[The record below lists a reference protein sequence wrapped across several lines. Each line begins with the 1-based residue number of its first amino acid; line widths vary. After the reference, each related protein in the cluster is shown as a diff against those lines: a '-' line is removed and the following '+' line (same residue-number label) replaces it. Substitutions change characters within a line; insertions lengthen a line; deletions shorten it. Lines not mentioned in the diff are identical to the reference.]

1 MKTRND
7 PKGWNRPST
16 AFIIFLLLF
25 LAAMQAEVVSATGE
39 RLALNEAVRMALK
52 NNHELQAQR
61 NAHAAKGAE
70 VGVARSSLL
79 PRISL
84 EERYL
89 RTASP
94 AYAFMTK
101 LNQERIE
108 FVDFAPDTLNH
119 PSAVNDFQTAVTFEQ
134 PLFVKKAG
142 IGLEMSKMEVSASE
156 EALHRKKEEVAFKV
170 VQYYLM
176 VSTTGA
182 YVNVAEK
189 SLEDVRE
196 HQRLA
201 EVRYEAGLGLYSDT
215 LRATTAV
222 AEARQRLV
230 SAGKNFS
237 VAKRALGLM
246 IGSSEAIEVEAETT
260 ALPIREIESLRIQS
274 LARRDVKSLEI
285 KTENAKNNVKLAEAG
300 YYPMLG
306 VGGIYQWND
315 HNHPLGGEGDGW
327 QVMAFLRWELFDGAK
342 TKHEKIKAGYQ
353 ALEAEE
359 YLKGM
364 KKMVSFQ
371 VDEAWLT
378 LEEAKK
384 NQELAQEEL
393 KAAEEGRRL
402 VKVRYEG
409 ALSPMVDLLDAQVS
423 FDRARAN
430 RVAKENEYKL
440 AIFNLGYASG
450 TILQEL
456 QIEEQSGRTK

>member
-1 MKTRND
+1 MKTRSD
-7 PKGWNRPST
+7 PTGRNRPST
-16 AFIIFLLLF
+16 VFVIFLLFF
-25 LAAMQAEVVSATGE
+25 LAAMTAEAGSVSGE
-39 RLALNEAVRMALK
+39 RLTLDEAVRMALK

-108 FVDFAPDTLNH
+108 FADFAPDTLNH
-119 PSAVNDFQTAVTFEQ
+119 PASINDFQTAVTFEQ

-142 IGLEMSKMEVSASE
+142 IGLEMSKMEAAASE
-156 EALHRKKEEVAFKV
+156 EALLRKKEEVAFKA

-176 VSTTGA
+176 ASTTGA
-182 YVNVAEK
+182 YAKVAEK
-189 SLEDVRE
+189 SLEDAQE

-201 EVRYEAGLGLYSDT
+201 EVRYAAGLGLYSDT
-215 LRATTAV
+215 LRAATAV

-230 SAGKNFS
+230 SAGKNLS

-246 IGSSEAIEVEAETT
+246 IGSAEAVEVAAETP
-260 ALPIREIESLRIQS
+260 ALPIREIELLRTQS
-274 LARRDVKSLEI
+274 LARRDVKSLELR
-285 KTENAKNNVKLAEAG
+285 TENARNQIRLAEAG
-300 YYPMLG
+300 YYPLLG
-306 VGGIYQWND
+306 VGGTYQWND

-342 TKHEKIKAGYQ
+342 TKYEKIKAGYQ
-353 ALEAEE
+353 ASEAEE

-393 KAAEEGRRL
+393 KTAEEGRRL

-456 QIEEQSGRTK
+456 HLEEQDGRTK